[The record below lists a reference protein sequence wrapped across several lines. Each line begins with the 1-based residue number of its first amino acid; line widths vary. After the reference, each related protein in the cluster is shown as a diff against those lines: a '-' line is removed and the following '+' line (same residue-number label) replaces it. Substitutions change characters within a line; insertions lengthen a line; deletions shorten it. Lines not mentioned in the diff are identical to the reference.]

1 MHLLIYLSKIN
12 EQQKMETKMQTYNE
26 IIKSLEEVFT
36 KFDALYT
43 EKQVAYYLEKK
54 EAIMKFWKD
63 NFNIQKGIC
72 YQSLY
77 NVAGGKGM
85 HEKLYGINVQMA
97 KDLAVKDA
105 KAVIKARNA
114 KIAKKLEEAGITKVL
129 DSNVEVSSDGFN
141 GYYVVETNN
150 GQKAIRIETIIAGGY
165 NIQRLHYRTLV
176 RVLK

>member
-1 MHLLIYLSKIN
+1 
-12 EQQKMETKMQTYNE
+12 MQTYNE

-43 EKQVAYYLEKK
+43 EKQVAYYVEKSNAIK
-54 EAIMKFWKD
+54 EYYD
-63 NFNIQKGIC
+63 NLPKERNGAWVRGSYSYDSVCQI
-72 YQSLY
+72 
-77 NVAGGKGM
+77 AGGKGM
-85 HEKLYGINVQMA
+85 YEKLQHSNLNAITLMA
-97 KDLAVKDA
+97 TKDA
-105 KAVIKARNA
+105 KAVIKARNS

-129 DSNVEVSSDGFN
+129 NSNIEVSSDGFN

-176 RVLK
+176 KVLK